1 MKESAFDIIVIGGSA
16 GSIEVIMYLLK
27 SLPKKFQPPVVL
39 IIHRMKNTSSSL
51 NDMLSKE
58 AGVKNIIEPEDKEPI
73 KRGRI
78 YLAPQNYHLLVEQ
91 DHTFSLDYSE
101 PVNFSR
107 PSIDLSFESI
117 AALFGPKT
125 LAILLSGANKDG
137 AAGLK
142 KVIEKGGLA
151 LVQSPES
158 AHYPTMPK
166 AAIDLNSKVLIQNPE
181 QILHYIL
188 HHPINY

>member
-16 GSIEVIMYLLK
+16 GSIEVIIYLLK
-27 SLPKKFQPPVVL
+27 SLPKKFQTPVVL

-51 NDMLSKE
+51 DDMLSKE

-117 AALFGPKT
+117 SGVFGPKT

-137 AAGLK
+137 AAGLT

-158 AHYPTMPK
+158 ALYPTMPK
-166 AAIDLNSKVLIQNPE
+166 AAIDLNSTVLIQNPE
-181 QILHYIL
+181 QIIHCILHYQ
-188 HHPINY
+188 NN

>member
-16 GSIEVIMYLLK
+16 GSIEVIIYLLK
-27 SLPKKFQPPVVL
+27 SLPKKFQTPVVL

-51 NDMLSKE
+51 DNMLSKE
-58 AGVKNIIEPEDKEPI
+58 AGLKNIIEPEDKEPI

-91 DHTFSLDYSE
+91 DHSFSLDYSE

-107 PSIDLSFESI
+107 PSIDMSFESI

-137 AAGLK
+137 AAGLS

-158 AHYPTMPK
+158 AHYPAMPK
-166 AAIDLNSKVLIQNPE
+166 AAIDLNSTVLIQNPE
-181 QILHYIL
+181 QILHCIL
-188 HHPINY
+188 DYPNNP

>member
-142 KVIEKGGLA
+142 KVIDKGGMA

-158 AHYPTMPK
+158 AHYPAMPK

-188 HHPINY
+188 HYPINY